1 MITTYWNCIGFLTL
15 LVFLLGDSK
24 FCDIFNIRSFFRTH
38 GNSLFP
44 IIGGYVKQI
53 KFGALKIDRTV
64 PLWTIVFIITAAIIA
79 GGAIAADKSKAE
91 PSNAKSENTPIVITA
106 EKLESDNK
114 AKFAE
119 FIGNVK
125 ATQADFVITSE
136 KLRIYYKGELLNT
149 EKKGNDEEVL
159 KKIVATGNVKITTDQ
174 YIANTEELE
183 YDTAAMTIILT
194 GENSTVVNG
203 KNSITGSK
211 IIIYQKDGRVKVLGS
226 KKKRIKA
233 EFFSKGETS
242 DAFKVGKPKK

>member
-1 MITTYWNCIGFLTL
+1 M
-15 LVFLLGDSK
+15 
-24 FCDIFNIRSFFRTH
+24 
-38 GNSLFP
+38 
-44 IIGGYVKQI
+44 
-53 KFGALKIDRTV
+53 LKIGKIV
-64 PLWTIVFIITAAIIA
+64 PIWTIALFATATLITGAAS
-79 GGAIAADKSKAE
+79 AADKSKAE
-91 PSNAKSENTPIVITA
+91 TSPKPENTPIIITA
-106 EKLESDNK
+106 EQLDSDNN

-125 ATQADFVITSE
+125 AIQADFVITSD

-159 KKIVATGNVKITTDQ
+159 KKIVATGNVNVTTDQ
-174 YIANTEELE
+174 YIAKTEALE

-194 GENSTVVNG
+194 GENSTVLSG

-211 IIIYQKDGRVKVLGS
+211 IIIYQKDGRIKVLGS

-242 DAFKVGKPKK
+242 DVFKVGKPKK

>member
-1 MITTYWNCIGFLTL
+1 MKHFKFVTLT
-15 LVFLLGDSK
+15 F
-24 FCDIFNIRSFFRTH
+24 
-38 GNSLFP
+38 
-44 IIGGYVKQI
+44 
-53 KFGALKIDRTV
+53 DRNA
-64 PLWTIVFIITAAIIA
+64 PLWTIAFIITAAFIA
-79 GGAIAADKSKAE
+79 SAAFAADKPKAK

-159 KKIVATGNVKITTDQ
+159 KKIVATGNVKVTTDQ
-174 YIANTEELE
+174 YVANTEELE

-194 GENSTVVNG
+194 GENSTVANG

>member
-1 MITTYWNCIGFLTL
+1 
-15 LVFLLGDSK
+15 
-24 FCDIFNIRSFFRTH
+24 
-38 GNSLFP
+38 
-44 IIGGYVKQI
+44 
-53 KFGALKIDRTV
+53 V
-64 PLWTIVFIITAAIIA
+64 PLWTIALVTAAALIT
-79 GGAIAADKSKAE
+79 GAAFAADNPKAE
-91 PSNAKSENTPIVITA
+91 ISDAKPENTPIIITA
-106 EKLESDNK
+106 EQLDSDNK

-125 ATQADFVITSE
+125 ATQADFVITSD

-159 KKIVATGNVKITTDQ
+159 KKIVATGNVNVTTDQ
-174 YIANTEELE
+174 YIAKTEALE

-194 GENSTVVNG
+194 GENSTVLSG

-211 IIIYQKDGRVKVLGS
+211 IIIYQKDGRIKVLGS

-242 DAFKVGKPKK
+242 DVFKVGKPKK